1 MSTIKV
7 DSISARAGT
16 GTVSLPSGNNLS
28 VAGTVSVTGTS
39 SFTGAI
45 TAADIRG
52 TAIKSSN
59 GTTAMT
65 IDTSG
70 RVSRSVV
77 PAFFVYNSTNDWID
91 NVTAGTLIQ
100 FNTAKF
106 NLGNHFN
113 LSTYKFTAPIAGLY
127 QFNVRT
133 YVNNNS
139 SDNAWGVAINDTVYN
154 HSNANYP
161 LFGNLASPGNANDQ
175 GANGSHLLNLS
186 ANDTVDV
193 RSMVNSTDY
202 FGTMTSFSGFLVG

>member
-1 MSTIKV
+1 MSRLIVSNIETQNIKF
-7 DSISARAGT
+7 DS
-16 GTVSLPSGNNLS
+16 
-28 VAGTVSVTGTS
+28 
-39 SFTGAI
+39 
-45 TAADIRG
+45 D
-52 TAIKSSN
+52 
-59 GTTAMT
+59 TTAMT
-65 IDTSG
+65 IDSTG
-70 RVSRSVV
+70 RVLDAVK

-113 LSTYKFTAPIAGLY
+113 LSTYKFTAPVAGLY
-127 QFNVRT
+127 QFNVRM

-154 HSNANYP
+154 HSNTNYP
-161 LFGNLASPGNANDQ
+161 LFGNLQSPGNANDQ
-175 GANGSHLLNLS
+175 SANGSHVLNLS

-202 FGTMTSFSGFLVG
+202 FGTMTSFSGYLV